1 MTVLTLL
8 LARETSYRTQ
18 LLHEGPQ
25 LHDPVS
31 SHKQLL
37 PQRVHDLFSQH
48 SLDLVVPV
56 DVFVCRWPEQKA
68 VEHAVTNQFA
78 IIIPVIKLY
87 YLFLI

>member
-8 LARETSYRTQ
+8 LARETRYRTQ

-37 PQRVHDLFSQH
+37 SQRVHDLFPQH

-56 DVFVCRWPEQKA
+56 DVFVCRRPEQKA

-87 YLFLI
+87 YLVLI